1 MVKGVVVMK
10 KLLCVLI
17 SILMVLSLTACGENA
32 VKNDK
37 KDGEETQEQTEIETS
52 TETPTLTL
60 TDDTSTNNN
69 DWQKSFEDAGFSSA
83 EIEKY
88 RVIIET
94 VGIAEFHDVEI
105 IENGIM
111 HIVRGKIYDSS
122 NLQLNVT
129 LENREIIYIEL
140 AGIPDVKNVPY
151 INWRGKLKNKK
162 VNSKASV
169 ELYSDTEGGY
179 EGVLVWEDKFIY
191 PCDENGV
198 ILDN

>member
-1 MVKGVVVMK
+1 MR
-10 KLLCVLI
+10 KLLIALGCVL
-17 SILMVLSLTACGENA
+17 LLTGCGA
-32 VKNDK
+32 DK
-37 KDGEETQEQTEIETS
+37 VESVPAGQTEVEAVV
-52 TETPTLTL
+52 EDL
-60 TDDTSTNNN
+60 NN
-69 DWQKSFEDAGFSSA
+69 DWEEAFAEAGFTEDEIA
-83 EIEKY
+83 EY
-88 RVIIET
+88 REVIET

-162 VNSKASV
+162 VNSKTSV
-169 ELYSDTEGGY
+169 ELYSDTDGGY

>member
-1 MVKGVVVMK
+1 MR
-10 KLLCVLI
+10 KLLIALGCVL
-17 SILMVLSLTACGENA
+17 LLTGCGADDVENVPA
-32 VKNDK
+32 
-37 KDGEETQEQTEIETS
+37 GQTEVEAVV
-52 TETPTLTL
+52 EDL
-60 TDDTSTNNN
+60 NN
-69 DWQKSFEDAGFSSA
+69 DWAEAFADAGFSSD

-88 RVIIET
+88 REIIET
-94 VGIAEFHDVEI
+94 VGVTEFHDVEI

-111 HIVRGKIYDSS
+111 HIIRGKIYDSS

-162 VNSKASV
+162 VNTKTSV

-191 PCDENGV
+191 PCDTSGN
-198 ILDN
+198 ILEE